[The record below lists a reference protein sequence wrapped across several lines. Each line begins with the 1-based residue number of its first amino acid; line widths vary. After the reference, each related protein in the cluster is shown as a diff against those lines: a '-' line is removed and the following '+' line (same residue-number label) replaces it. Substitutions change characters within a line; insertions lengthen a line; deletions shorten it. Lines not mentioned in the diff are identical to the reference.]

1 MTTQEILAQAAVARR
16 VMAVADTNQKN
27 RALAAM
33 GETLLAHIPK
43 ILAAN
48 GADLE
53 AARSSIGNV
62 MLDRLALNEGRIQ
75 AMAEGMAQVA
85 KLPDPVGRLL
95 SQVERPN
102 GLCIR
107 KVSVPM
113 GTVAII
119 YESRPNVTAD
129 AAALCIKSGNACV
142 LRGGKEAYGSNQA
155 IVDALQA
162 GLAAAGLPKAAV
174 SLIQDTSRDSAQALM
189 RANGLVDLLIPRGGA
204 GLIQACVENATVPCI
219 QTGTGI
225 CHIYVDAAADQEMAL
240 DILENAKT
248 SRPSVCNAAESL
260 RKEVLERLA
269 QGPAD
274 PRELAD
280 GFPGGVQ
287 RTGEVIRQLLDEG
300 LLATC
305 KDGKIRLK

>member
-1 MTTQEILAQAAVARR
+1 MTTQEILTQAAVARR

-33 GETLLAHIPK
+33 GEALLAHIPK

-204 GLIQACVENATVPCI
+204 SNRRPSRASRQAPASAISMWMRQRTRKWPWISWKMPRPAGPPYAMRRRYAWYTGLWRQPFCRLCSS
-219 QTGTGI
+219 G
-225 CHIYVDAAADQEMAL
+225 L
-240 DILENAKT
+240 
-248 SRPSVCNAAESL
+248 SRPGSRRARSL
-260 RKEVLERLA
+260 WSCACAPLRR
-269 QGPAD
+269 P
-274 PRELAD
+274 
-280 GFPGGVQ
+280 
-287 RTGEVIRQLLDEG
+287 
-300 LLATC
+300 
-305 KDGKIRLK
+305 

>member
-1 MTTQEILAQAAVARR
+1 MTTQDILTQAAAARR
-16 VMAVADTNQKN
+16 VMAVADTAQKN
-27 RALAAM
+27 RALGAM
-33 GETLLAHIPK
+33 GEALLAHTPQ

-48 GADLE
+48 EADLE
-53 AARSSIGNV
+53 AARSSIGTV

-85 KLPDPVGRLL
+85 QLPDPVGRELGR
-95 SQVERPN
+95 VERPN

-142 LRGGKEAYGSNQA
+142 LRGGKEAFGSNQA

-162 GLAAAGLPKAAV
+162 GLGAAGLPKAAV

-204 GLIQACVENATVPCI
+204 GLIQACVETATVPCI

-225 CHIYVDAAADQEMAL
+225 CHIYVDAAADLEMAL
-240 DILENAKT
+240 NILGKRQDQPALRMQRGGGMPGT
-248 SRPSVCNAAESL
+248 PGGGGGLFAGFTAAPGPGPAAGGQGAGGAAPMPGSCGDHP
-260 RKEVLERLA
+260 RHAGRA
-269 QGPAD
+269 QG
-274 PRELAD
+274 
-280 GFPGGVQ
+280 F
-287 RTGEVIRQLLDEG
+287 
-300 LLATC
+300 
-305 KDGKIRLK
+305 